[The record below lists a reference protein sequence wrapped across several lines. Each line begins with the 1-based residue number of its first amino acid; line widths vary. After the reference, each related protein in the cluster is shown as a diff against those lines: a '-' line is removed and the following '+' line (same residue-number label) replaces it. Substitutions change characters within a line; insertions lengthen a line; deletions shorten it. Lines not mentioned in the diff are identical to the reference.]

1 MHHLNGIL
9 KKIKERKKLIAI
21 NLKKKKKAGK
31 KCYSQTYLKEYNLT
45 NIFTYF

>member
-21 NLKKKKKAGK
+21 NLKKKKKQVRNAI
-31 KCYSQTYLKEYNLT
+31 LKPT
-45 NIFTYF
+45 